1 MKTTEIIT
9 SHNITIEYQL
19 ASVIER
25 FLALLIDSAIL
36 VVWTILWS
44 STMGGFRE
52 QDTMLVFFLLM
63 IYFPIVFY
71 HLVCEMF
78 FGGQSIGKRA
88 LGIKVVSMNGKN
100 PSPSE
105 SLLRWLFRSV
115 DLTMSVGTIA
125 LLYASASEKGQ
136 RVGDQVARTLVIKL
150 NPTNSYSIKDIL
162 GIRDAATHGDAMYPQ
177 VTSLTDEDMLLIK
190 NAIERVRMYPNDAH
204 RKLIDELCIRVSETL
219 KIEPPSK
226 DKIQFLRTLLSDYI
240 VLTR

>member
-115 DLTMSVGTIA
+115 DLTIDRKSV
-125 LLYASASEKGQ
+125 
-136 RVGDQVARTLVIKL
+136 V
-150 NPTNSYSIKDIL
+150 
-162 GIRDAATHGDAMYPQ
+162 
-177 VTSLTDEDMLLIK
+177 
-190 NAIERVRMYPNDAH
+190 
-204 RKLIDELCIRVSETL
+204 
-219 KIEPPSK
+219 
-226 DKIQFLRTLLSDYI
+226 
-240 VLTR
+240 